1 MTQPL
6 PRIALLAT
14 GGTIAGL
21 ADDGDDL
28 VGYRAAQ
35 LGVAELLARMPALDG
50 LANLAAEDI
59 AAIDS
64 KDATPAFWQ
73 AVGQRVQ
80 AAVDD
85 PAIDAVVVTHGTDT
99 LEETAWYLSLT
110 VQTRKPVVLTGAM
123 RPASATLP
131 DGPQN
136 LTDAVRVAADPRAAG
151 RGVLAVMNA
160 RIHGARRV
168 AKQHTTSID
177 AFGLRDDAVG
187 AVYDGTV
194 RWRDAQSEKAPAPAS
209 PFSVHTPLAPV
220 DIVVGYAGC
229 STAPIDA
236 LVAEGVA
243 GLVWAG
249 TGNGSVPAHVHARLR
264 VAVDAGVTVV
274 RASRGGRGP
283 VTRSASDDF
292 PYLHAGDL
300 DPGKSRVLMMLALG
314 AGEPADALQAHFD
327 TLAGPRVTP

>member
-1 MTQPL
+1 MTHRL

-21 ADDGDDL
+21 ADDASDL
-28 VGYRAAQ
+28 IGYRAAQ
-35 LGVAELLARMPALDG
+35 LGIADLLARMPALDG
-50 LANLAAEDI
+50 LATLVPEDI

-85 PAIDAVVVTHGTDT
+85 PDIDAVVLTHGTDT
-99 LEETAWYLSLT
+99 LEETAWYLQLT
-110 VQTRKPVVLTGAM
+110 LRTRKPVVLTGAM
-123 RPASATLP
+123 RPASAALP

-136 LTDAVRVAADPRAAG
+136 LADAVRVAADPRAAG
-151 RGVLAVMNA
+151 RGVLVVMNA
-160 RIHGARRV
+160 RILAARRV

-187 AVYDGTV
+187 AVYDGAT
-194 RWRDAQSEKAPAPAS
+194 RWRDPVPARIPAP
-209 PFSVHTPLAPV
+209 PFSVQTPLAPV

-249 TGNGSVPAHVHARLR
+249 TGNGAVPTAVASRLR
-264 VAVDAGVTVV
+264 AAVDAGVVVV
-274 RASRGGRGP
+274 RASRSGRGA
-283 VTRSASDDF
+283 VTRCAPDDDQPF
-292 PYLHAGDL
+292 LHSGDL
-300 DPGKSRVLMMLALG
+300 DPGKSRVLLMLALG
-314 AGEPADALQAHFD
+314 AGEPAAALQGHFDALAS
-327 TLAGPRVTP
+327 PRVTP

>member
-1 MTQPL
+1 MTHPL

-21 ADDGDDL
+21 ADDAADL
-28 VGYRAAQ
+28 IGYRAAQ
-35 LGVAELLARMPALDG
+35 LGIADLLARIPALDG
-50 LANLAAEDI
+50 MATLVAEDI

-85 PAIDAVVVTHGTDT
+85 PAIDAVVLTHGTDT
-99 LEETAWYLSLT
+99 LEETAWYLDLT

-123 RPASATLP
+123 RPASAALS

-160 RIHGARRV
+160 RILAARRV
-168 AKQHTTSID
+168 AKQHTSSVD
-177 AFGLRDDAVG
+177 AFGLRDDAIG
-187 AVYDGTV
+187 AVYDGAI
-194 RWRDAQSEKAPAPAS
+194 RWRDPLPRMAAPVP
-209 PFSVHTPLAPV
+209 PFSVRTPLAAV

-249 TGNGSVPAHVHARLR
+249 TGNGAVPTTVAARLR
-264 VAVDAGVTVV
+264 AATDAGVVVV
-274 RASRGGRGP
+274 RASRGGRGT
-283 VTRSASDDF
+283 VTRCAPDDDQPF
-292 PYLHAGDL
+292 LHSGDL
-300 DPGKSRVLMMLALG
+300 DPGKSRVLLMLALG
-314 AGEPADALQAHFD
+314 AGEPAAALQGRFDALA
-327 TLAGPRVTP
+327 TPRVTP